1 MIVLSFAVGL
11 CAGILLGIT
20 IEKVT
25 QRWAP

>member
-1 MIVLSFAVGL
+1 MIVLFFIAGL
-11 CAGILLGIT
+11 YTGILLGIT